1 MKYLTSIVM
10 AFSSILALNPVYAN
24 QAEDDV
30 RTNLQIYKL
39 AGLADGWVETHKEKL
54 GNLNHG
60 GESTLSINLKART
73 SYKVVAVCDE
83 DCRDLDLVLFDEN
96 NNEIS
101 RDKTTDNKPIVEVI
115 PKWTGKFNLKV
126 TMYNCNQNPCYF
138 GVTVLAR

>member
-1 MKYLTSIVM
+1 MNYLRSIIL

-39 AGLADGWVETHKEKL
+39 AGLADGWVETHNEKI
-54 GNLNHG
+54 GTLNHG
-60 GESTLSINLKART
+60 GESILSINLKTRT
-73 SYKVVAVCDE
+73 SYKIVAVCDK
-83 DCRDLDLVLFDEN
+83 DCRDLDLVLSDEN

-101 RDKTTDNKPIVEVI
+101 RDKTTDNKPIVEVM

-126 TMYNCNQNPCYF
+126 TMYHCNQNPCYF